1 MSNTHRSTMMM
12 NKSEYCIYRNRS
24 LLLFGWG
31 GFFCAVGAESYN
43 DDKFFNNVYSLTIY
57 FINDNT
63 I

>member
-1 MSNTHRSTMMM
+1 MMM